1 MSVVLLS
8 GKVQFLTAY
17 LRPACTLKVT
27 SLQNVR
33 LKSTSFLLL
42 QLVMANTLFIYF
54 SLFFIHLYIHRPQ
67 NYMYFIRLVGNVSHE
82 QQKLNMHP
90 SEVSFDKLTPIS
102 MGYGTTP
109 FSIKGGFF

>member
-17 LRPACTLKVT
+17 LRPACALKVT

-33 LKSTSFLLL
+33 LKSTSFLVTIGYGQYTLYLL
-42 QLVMANTLFIYF
+42 LPIFYT
-54 SLFFIHLYIHRPQ
+54 SLHTQ
-67 NYMYFIRLVGNVSHE
+67 TAGNVSHE

-102 MGYGTTP
+102 MGYHT
-109 FSIKGGFF
+109 FLY